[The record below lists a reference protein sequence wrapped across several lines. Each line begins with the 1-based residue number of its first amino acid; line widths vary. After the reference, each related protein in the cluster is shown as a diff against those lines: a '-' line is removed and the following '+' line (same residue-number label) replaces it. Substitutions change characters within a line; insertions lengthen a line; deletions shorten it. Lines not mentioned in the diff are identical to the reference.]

1 MVSVCMFRDVIR
13 MSHSVC
19 ISNTQEMSYDAS
31 HVTLIF
37 YRVGNQ
43 FWKEPILNI
52 MAAAFT
58 MSSFTHVEI
67 AIGDEAGD
75 FGKMCN
81 VCRIFND
88 DVGVELTSRTGMN
101 PQYSYL
107 QLGCTSRAMRTML
120 SYARSLV
127 GKPFS
132 NIGMARSVVYPRKSN
147 GESFFCAELV
157 ASILKQGGLMSSNSN
172 PGAATPESLHRLYKN
187 NAAMTANPY
196 TLRQFSSL
204 SQDTCAYPRQVIGFR
219 GLLEDANHHERA
231 VTTAR
236 TKHKR
241 SDGSPPRATFQ
252 CISSNTS
259 GRVDASSIIHLMR

>member
-88 DVGVELTSRTGMN
+88 DVGVCGKTLKPGHGPT
-101 PQYSYL
+101 PYHI
-107 QLGCTSRAMRTML
+107 
-120 SYARSLV
+120 SL
-127 GKPFS
+127 
-132 NIGMARSVVYPRKSN
+132 
-147 GESFFCAELV
+147 
-157 ASILKQGGLMSSNSN
+157 
-172 PGAATPESLHRLYKN
+172 LHRWN
-187 NAAMTANPY
+187 
-196 TLRQFSSL
+196 
-204 SQDTCAYPRQVIGFR
+204 
-219 GLLEDANHHERA
+219 
-231 VTTAR
+231 
-236 TKHKR
+236 
-241 SDGSPPRATFQ
+241 
-252 CISSNTS
+252 
-259 GRVDASSIIHLMR
+259 

>member
-1 MVSVCMFRDVIR
+1 
-13 MSHSVC
+13 
-19 ISNTQEMSYDAS
+19 
-31 HVTLIF
+31 
-37 YRVGNQ
+37 
-43 FWKEPILNI
+43 
-52 MAAAFT
+52 
-58 MSSFTHVEI
+58 
-67 AIGDEAGD
+67 
-75 FGKMCN
+75 
-81 VCRIFND
+81 
-88 DVGVELTSRTGMN
+88 
-101 PQYSYL
+101 
-107 QLGCTSRAMRTML
+107 MRTML